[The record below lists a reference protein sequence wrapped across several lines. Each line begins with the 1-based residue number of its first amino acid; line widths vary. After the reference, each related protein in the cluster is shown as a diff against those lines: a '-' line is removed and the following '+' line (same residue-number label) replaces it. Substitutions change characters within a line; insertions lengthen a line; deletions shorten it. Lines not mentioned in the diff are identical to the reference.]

1 VASQTPSVTFQRKR
15 RSLSAGQIFVA
26 ALVVLVILFLWLHL
40 ILALGIE
47 ATGRQIQTKTAELER
62 TRRQILDRRQKVAQ
76 ARSLEIL
83 ASRARELGYQ
93 PQVPIYLLLL
103 GPAGQPTSD
112 VGGGEMHLPGTVA
125 GASGAEASAL
135 ETLSLWVA
143 LAQRLDTSMET
154 ETGPMP

>member
-1 VASQTPSVTFQRKR
+1 MASQSPSGAFQRKR
-15 RSLSAGQIFVA
+15 RSLSSGQVFVV

-47 ATGRQIQTKTAELER
+47 ATGRQIQIKTAELEK
-62 TRRQILDRRQKVAQ
+62 TRRQILAREQEAAQ
-76 ARSLEIL
+76 ARSQEIL

-103 GPAGQPTSD
+103 GPADQSTSD
-112 VGGGEMHLPGTVA
+112 VGAEESHPPGTVA
-125 GASGAEASAL
+125 GATGAEASAL

-143 LAQRLDTSMET
+143 LAQSLDTSMEI